1 MAPMMMGQDM
11 LKFNEQQML
20 LISFFVLLVQ
30 FGSPGNGMGTGRSF
44 HLKRRRVNPPAVDE
58 ATSLWYE
65 IVIPAHSSSRLT
77 LLQPIFFGHDPSS
90 FYRCQP
96 LPLTGQLQTGL
107 RQDSALRAL
116 LLLLRAAARLSA
128 ADQRATSNCHPLYVH
143 HAHPLLSSNYT
154 HHANPTQ

>member
-1 MAPMMMGQDM
+1 
-11 LKFNEQQML
+11 
-20 LISFFVLLVQ
+20 
-30 FGSPGNGMGTGRSF
+30 MGTGRAF
-44 HLKRRRVNPPAVDE
+44 HLKRSLVNPPAVDE

-65 IVIPAHSSSRLT
+65 IVIPSHSSSRLT
-77 LLQPIFFGHDPSS
+77 LLQPIFDLNNPST

-128 ADQRATSNCHPLYVH
+128 ADQRATSNCHPHYNAH
-143 HAHPLLSSNYT
+143 HAHLLWGEYAHHTQSSQ
-154 HHANPTQ
+154 TQIKKNQSIPNNTSACRG

>member
-1 MAPMMMGQDM
+1 
-11 LKFNEQQML
+11 
-20 LISFFVLLVQ
+20 
-30 FGSPGNGMGTGRSF
+30 MGTGRAF
-44 HLKRRRVNPPAVDE
+44 HLKRSLVNPPAVDE

-65 IVIPAHSSSRLT
+65 IVIPSHSSSPLT
-77 LLQPIFFGHDPSS
+77 LLQPIFDLNNPST

-128 ADQRATSNCHPLYVH
+128 ADQRATSNCHPHYV
-143 HAHPLLSSNYT
+143 PTTPTSP
-154 HHANPTQ
+154 NPYSIATMPKTKPNLGQRRLTSALASATPTSHSLQILHY